1 METNFKDLKNIYNY
15 LEANAIDY
23 SSSDQ
28 IGSIFQKLRDL
39 KLEEDKKEEA
49 FKAQWETDFFNFGI
63 HQGSLEPLF
72 GAADKDG
79 NEFTYPN
86 LENFTEEQYEYLIE
100 RLNETKN
107 PFIQARYSIILWHS
121 PKKHG
126 KYAKIAVD
134 SLFELVKLYEEK
146 DKTEPGEHWGY
157 KAFEFIE
164 NAYYIGFNA
173 KYRINDIKLEIMRLI
188 KGFNHKSG
196 SSLVLRLRLIELML
210 EEKKVFTKND
220 FHGFQKVCWELS
232 SDLISKKDFHGA
244 IMILKIGE
252 RVDNKTGIKTYIWRK
267 RIAKAYESLME
278 DASQKENL
286 ASIDFCL
293 SAINNYKKIND
304 KAKITELKEKYENLN
319 QNIELGQFSVTL
331 KNYNKHL
338 KEMEEFADNL
348 TDKDSEVLIEFL
360 MSGYTFL
367 LPKFEKME
375 EIANDI
381 SKNSPLLAMCSKI
394 NLDSRGHPSKH
405 YTSEEEREYHQII
418 QNYKLFIE
426 VSKPF
431 LYSFFTNAIYKKKLS
446 PQIILEY
453 FRDKTWLGTVYEN
466 KVYNKT
472 VKHDWIALL
481 APSIFEYFRQIEIF
495 FLNPI
500 NNSCNFT
507 LCTDSLVLKLEGII
521 RDFCALNGIKTFE
534 IFSKKEKS
542 IVQEKSLNKL
552 LNEEKLEEILGKDD
566 LLFLKILLVEQSG
579 YNLRNEVAHS
589 LLSSNN
595 YDFSKIHL
603 LLLAL
608 FRLAKYVNN
617 DKSP

>member
-1 METNFKDLKNIYNY
+1 MKNDFKELNNVYTHI
-15 LEANAIDY
+15 EANAIDY
-23 SSSDQ
+23 NFSNQ

-39 KLEEDKKEEA
+39 KLEEDIKEEA

-63 HQGSLEPLF
+63 HKGALEPLF
-72 GAADKDG
+72 GAADDDG

-100 RLNETKN
+100 RLKKTKN
-107 PFIQARYSIILWHS
+107 PLIQSRYSIILWHS

-126 KYAKIAVD
+126 QYAKITVD
-134 SLFELVKLYEEK
+134 SLLKLAKQYEKK
-146 DKTEPGEHWGY
+146 DKIEPHEHWGY
-157 KAFEFIE
+157 KAFQSIE
-164 NAYYIGFNA
+164 NAYYIGLNA
-173 KYRINDIKLEIMRLI
+173 KYRINDIKLEVIRLI

-210 EEKKVFTKND
+210 EGKKNFSKND

-232 SDLISKKDFHGA
+232 SDLISKKDFHGV
-244 IMILKIGE
+244 IMILKLGE
-252 RVDNKTGIKTYIWRK
+252 KVDNKTENKTYIWRK
-267 RIAKAYESLME
+267 RIAEAYESLME

-293 SAINNYKKIND
+293 SAINNYQKING
-304 KAKITELKEKYENLN
+304 KEKIKELKEKYENLN
-319 QNIELGQFSVTL
+319 QNIELGKFSVPL

-338 KEMEEFADNL
+338 NEMEEFADDL

-360 MSGYTFL
+360 MLGYKFL
-367 LPKFEKME
+367 LPKFEEME
-375 EIANDI
+375 NMANNI
-381 SKNSPLLAMCSKI
+381 NKNTPLLAMCSKVV
-394 NLDSRGHPSKH
+394 LDPRGHPSKH
-405 YTSEEEREYHQII
+405 YTSEEDKKYHQII

-453 FRDKTWLGTVYEN
+453 LRAKTWLGTVYEN
-466 KVYNKT
+466 KVYNET
-472 VKHDWIALL
+472 VQHDWIALL

-495 FLNPI
+495 FLNPV
-500 NNSCNFT
+500 NNISNFT

-521 RDFCALNGIKTFE
+521 RDFCALNSIKTFE
-534 IFSKKEKS
+534 VISRKEKTT
-542 IVQEKSLNKL
+542 VQEKSLNKL
-552 LNEEKLEEILGKDD
+552 LNEKKLEEILGKND

-595 YDFSKIHL
+595 YDFGKIHL

-608 FRLAKYVNN
+608 FRLAKYVIN